1 MKHPSP
7 IISPTTDA
15 IPLTI
20 DSSCATASTTL
31 PKSPKSPER
40 RASGPK
46 EKWAR
51 LDDLLNGPRYVNSP
65 LWTLFPILKRRQPDA
80 EHPGRKLRWVFDTC
94 KDEVELVTQFFSQFR
109 TLTRANHPD
118 NSVQGESLYI
128 LMYIARIL
136 PFMSRATMDSNSD
149 RMLELVEV
157 VKDLLQLLGLLVEV
171 DEEARDILNDQI
183 DEELL
188 QLKIRI

>member
-1 MKHPSP
+1 
-7 IISPTTDA
+7 
-15 IPLTI
+15 
-20 DSSCATASTTL
+20 
-31 PKSPKSPER
+31 
-40 RASGPK
+40 
-46 EKWAR
+46 
-51 LDDLLNGPRYVNSP
+51 
-65 LWTLFPILKRRQPDA
+65 
-80 EHPGRKLRWVFDTC
+80 
-94 KDEVELVTQFFSQFR
+94 
-109 TLTRANHPD
+109 
-118 NSVQGESLYI
+118 
-128 LMYIARIL
+128 MYIARIL